1 MWFEFIRRRGG
12 RIHGW
17 GESAQEAMPGKV
29 HLRLNTPTQK
39 HRNPA
44 VGHVAHWNHRDYG
57 HMSDAGTLEERD
69 SYVVGQGHRGQTG
82 REINIKRSC

>member
-17 GESAQEAMPGKV
+17 SESAQEAMPGKV

-39 HRNPA
+39 HRNAA
-44 VGHVAHWNHRDYG
+44 VGHVARWDHRDYG
-57 HMSDAGTLEERD
+57 HVSGAGTLEERD
-69 SYVVGQGHRGQTG
+69 SYVVGQGHRDWP
-82 REINIKRSC
+82 RDSY

>member
-44 VGHVAHWNHRDYG
+44 VMWR
-57 HMSDAGTLEERD
+57 
-69 SYVVGQGHRGQTG
+69 TG
-82 REINIKRSC
+82 ITGIMDT